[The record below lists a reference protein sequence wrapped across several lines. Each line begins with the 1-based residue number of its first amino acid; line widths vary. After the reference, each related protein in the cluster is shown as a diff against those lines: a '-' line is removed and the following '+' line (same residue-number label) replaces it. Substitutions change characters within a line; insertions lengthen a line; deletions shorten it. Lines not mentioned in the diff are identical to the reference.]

1 MKGKYIIHKIK
12 KKKRE
17 KKSDIPENKEFM
29 FDGNDSSLNNSW
41 ALQFSFISMQ
51 KMHGTQSSEGQ

>member
-12 KKKRE
+12 KKKERE

-51 KMHGTQSSEGQ
+51 KMHGT